1 MLYLYFACIDSH
13 ALVCLHSTINKTQ
26 GKGNM
31 NIGDETE
38 MKLDKS

>member
-1 MLYLYFACIDSH
+1 MPYLYFACIDSH
-13 ALVCLHSTINKTQ
+13 ALVCLRSTINMTQ

-31 NIGDETE
+31 TSE